1 MPESAAT
8 AEESAASPARLAAM
22 LEARSIA
29 VVGASDRPDSFGL
42 RLAME
47 ALRSPSAPT
56 VHLVNP
62 RRREVLDRPCVP
74 SLADLPDPV
83 DLVLLGV
90 PDSALTEQLALAS
103 ARGDAGAVVFGTAAG
118 LGPDL
123 AAAADGMAVCGGG
136 CMGFVNVAR
145 GVRAIGYLERHPLP
159 TGPIAMVTHS
169 GSVFSA
175 MLRTHRRLEFSLV
188 VSSGQELVTS
198 TADYLDYAL
207 DMAETRVVALLLETL
222 RDVPHLRDRLATAAE
237 RDIPVVALTVGGSP
251 TGRALVDAHSG
262 AVAGD
267 DAAWEALFAA
277 YGVHRVEDLG
287 ELADSLE
294 AFAIGRR
301 VKRDGRARGMASLHD
316 SGAERV
322 LVADVAERL
331 DVPFAP
337 LALETRATLEEW
349 LEPGLTATNPLDV
362 WSTGSDTEGLVT
374 HCLEA
379 LAADDSVGVVA
390 VALDLVRE
398 YDDDM
403 SYPTAIETMLGRTD
417 KPIVVLTNLSS
428 AVDQLQADRL
438 RSQGVPVLEGTRSGL
453 RAIGHLL
460 ADADPP
466 RQPSTPSID
475 PARRRRW
482 GRALANGGSKLDALA
497 LVADYGISVTPER
510 RVASADE
517 AVAAAADLRYPVVL
531 KTAADDVRHK
541 INVDGVRLE
550 LADADAV
557 RAAYEDL
564 AGRLGAEVTVQRQVA
579 PGVELALGLVRDPL
593 LGPLV
598 VVSSGG
604 TLVELMDQRSVALP
618 PVDEPAAAAIVARL
632 PIATVLRG
640 YRNRPSGDLDA
651 VHAAVVAMSQL
662 AHELGDHVAAV
673 DVNPLIVSPS
683 GAIAVDALVLPL
695 RADAPEPQGD

>member
-1 MPESAAT
+1 MSESAAT
-8 AEESAASPARLAAM
+8 AEESAAPSARLTAM

-47 ALRSPSAPT
+47 ALRSPSDPT

-62 RRREVLDRPCVP
+62 RRREVLGRPCVP
-74 SLADLPDPV
+74 SLTDLPDPV

-90 PDSALTEQLALAS
+90 PDSALTEQIALAS
-103 ARGDAGAVVFGTAAG
+103 GRGDAGAVVFGTAAG
-118 LGPDL
+118 LGPEVS
-123 AAAADGMAVCGGG
+123 AAADGMAVCGGG

-159 TGPIAMVTHS
+159 IGPIAMVTHS

-175 MLRTHRRLEFSLV
+175 IMRTHRRLEFSLV

-207 DMAETRVVALLLETL
+207 DMEETRVVALLLETL

-251 TGRALVDAHSG
+251 TGRELVDAHSG

-287 ELADSLE
+287 ELVDSLE

-301 VKRDGRARGMASLHD
+301 VRRDGRSRGVATLHD
-316 SGAERV
+316 SGAERA

-337 LALETRATLEEW
+337 LAPETRATLEEW

-362 WSTGSDTEGLVT
+362 WATGIDTEGLVT
-374 HCLEA
+374 HCLQA
-379 LAADDSVGVVA
+379 LASDDSVGVVA

-403 SYPTAIETMLGRTD
+403 SYPTAIATMLGRTD
-417 KPIVVLTNLSS
+417 KPMVVLTNLSS
-428 AVDQLQADRL
+428 AVDQRQADQL
-438 RSQGVPVLEGTRSGL
+438 RSHGVPVLEGTRSGL

-466 RQPSTPSID
+466 RQPVTRPVD
-475 PARRRRW
+475 PARRQRW
-482 GRALANGGSKLDALA
+482 SRALANGSEPDALA
-497 LVADYGISVTPER
+497 LIADYGIAVAPER
-510 RVASADE
+510 RAASADE
-517 AVAAAADLRYPVVL
+517 AVAAAAELGYPVVL

-541 INVDGVRLE
+541 VDVDGVRLE

-557 RAAYEDL
+557 RASYADL

-593 LGPLV
+593 VGPLV

-618 PVDEPAAAAIVARL
+618 PVDEPAAAGIVDRL

-640 YRNRPSGDLDA
+640 YRSQPPGDLDA
-651 VHAAVVAMSQL
+651 VHDAVVAMSQL
-662 AHELGDHVAAV
+662 VHELGDLVAAV

-683 GAIAVDALVLPL
+683 GAVAVDALVLPF
-695 RADAPEPQGD
+695 RPDVPEPQGD